1 MEDKSHARYLRPLD
15 GLRAI
20 SVLAVIFYHL
30 NARWLPGGYFGV
42 DVFFVISGFLIT
54 GIIRR
59 QLAEGT
65 FSLRTFFSRRV
76 RRIIPALAV
85 VLGTTGLIFC
95 WLDPF
100 RAGQFSESIQRGL
113 LMQGNLA
120 ARDAAGAYWGAAAA
134 DQPFLHIWSLGV
146 EEQFYVMFPLLLVGL
161 ALMKTDDRSERKTA
175 TALAILCCGSFF
187 WCCGSS
193 FFWPESAFYLL
204 PTRAWELLAGGLLA
218 YALKGQQTEATDSK
232 RGLAMTLAGGFLV
245 LAAFVYAPFQLVF
258 ISVVP
263 VIGAVLLI
271 AGLHADH
278 FASRVLAGEPLG
290 FLGRISY
297 SLYLWHWPIILL
309 AAWPT
314 TNALV
319 PITPGWRE
327 LIALGATLLAAT
339 ASFYLVERPLRGARQ
354 GVIVAL
360 AMSATVFFGIGWAS
374 ARLGPTPLR
383 SEAQI
388 ESGEFPKNPGG
399 FPLFEL
405 RGGLYDSN
413 PKMRNDPDLKKA
425 PFKVVRSATP
435 VPVGTP
441 VRRLALNGNKRLVC
455 WGDSHAMMLAPVLDE
470 FAVGAGYQA
479 EFHVW
484 HGGDPAMDR
493 PRSRFGDNA
502 MVGWLK
508 DAFAGEGATQVEAA
522 SFERCGKEMIQ
533 SGPEAVVFVM
543 RYHDRDFSRYAATFD
558 AILAKSRLIFV
569 QQPPVL
575 PIGEGFALNYF
586 AAQRD
591 LYGKNL
597 DMITL
602 FEGAEAQN
610 GRRRFEEAIR
620 LRYAGA
626 SNFRFL
632 NTAAIFTAADGTI
645 RWRTPGNDLL
655 YLDDD
660 HITEEGAQLIV
671 RELAPLLK

>member
-1 MEDKSHARYLRPLD
+1 
-15 GLRAI
+15 
-20 SVLAVIFYHL
+20 VLAVIFYHL

-120 ARDAAGAYWGAAAA
+120 ARDAAGAYWGVAAT

-146 EEQFYVMFPLLLVGL
+146 EEQFYVLFPLLLVGL
-161 ALMKTDDRSERKTA
+161 ALMKGDGRSERKTA
-175 TALAILCCGSFF
+175 TALAILCLGSFF
-187 WCCGSS
+187 WCLGSS
-193 FFWPESAFYLL
+193 FFWPEAAFYLL

-245 LAAFVYAPFQLVF
+245 LAAFLYAPVQLVF

-278 FASRVLAGEPLG
+278 FVSRVLAGEPLG

-309 AAWPT
+309 ATWPIA
-314 TNALV
+314 NSLV
-319 PITPGWRE
+319 PIAPGWRE
-327 LIALGATLLAAT
+327 VIALGATLLAAT

-374 ARLGPTPLR
+374 TRLGPTPLR

-388 ESGEFPKNPGG
+388 ESGEFPKSPGG

-425 PFKVVRSATP
+425 PFKVVRSTTP
-435 VPVGTP
+435 VPVGMP
-441 VRRLALNGNKRLVC
+441 VRRLALNGSKRLVC

-479 EFHVW
+479 EFHIW

-502 MVGWLK
+502 IVGWLK
-508 DAFAGEGATQVEAA
+508 DAFAGEGATQVETA

-533 SGPEAVVFVM
+533 SGPEAVVFMM

-575 PIGEGFALNYF
+575 PISKGFALNYF

-591 LYGKNL
+591 MYGKDLGGLNL
-597 DMITL
+597 M
-602 FEGAEAQN
+602 ERPEARM
-610 GRRRFEEAIR
+610 GRLKFDDAMRRR
-620 LRYAGA
+620 YVGVG
-626 SNFRFL
+626 NFRFL
-632 NTAAIFTAADGTI
+632 STTETFTLPSGAI
-645 RWRTPGNDLL
+645 RWRTLENKLL
-655 YLDDD
+655 YVDRD
-660 HITEEGAQLIV
+660 HITEEGARLIV
-671 RELAPLLK
+671 RNLTTTLK